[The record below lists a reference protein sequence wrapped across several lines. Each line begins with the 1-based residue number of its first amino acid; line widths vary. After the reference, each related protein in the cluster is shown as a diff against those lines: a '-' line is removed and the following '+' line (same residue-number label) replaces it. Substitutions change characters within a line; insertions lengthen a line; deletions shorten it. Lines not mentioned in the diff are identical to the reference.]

1 MSVLRETKKK
11 IEKLGYP
18 SHGLKTADGR
28 WILKPNGPRKE
39 SNLEQIFSMLETLPP
54 ANYVVYCTK
63 PGSRGAGYDYP
74 VTTDNQSNNPNTFL
88 LSQPATVPNPD
99 SERLGRLEAE
109 NAFLREQCE
118 TLKTQLAEME
128 AEPEEMEDEDGLS
141 EDDTT
146 GTGGLMEAL
155 APAVPALVDRALALM
170 DNYINRNKPQPTALM
185 DQNPMDQINLDQLAE
200 MVVNRIMAAN
210 KTVDNDQE

>member
-74 VTTDNQSNNPNTFL
+74 VTTENPVNPNTFH

-118 TLKTQLAEME
+118 TLKSQLAEMD
-128 AEPEEMEDEDGLS
+128 AEPEEMEDEGLS

-146 GTGGLMEAL
+146 GPGGLMEAL

-170 DNYINRNKPQPTALM
+170 DNYINRNKPQPTPLM
-185 DQNPMDQINLDQLAE
+185 EQNPIDQINMDQLAE
-200 MVVNRIMAAN
+200 MVVQRIMAAN
-210 KTVDNDQE
+210 KTVHNDEE

>member
-74 VTTDNQSNNPNTFL
+74 VTTENPVNPNTFH

-118 TLKTQLAEME
+118 TLKSQLAEMD
-128 AEPEEMEDEDGLS
+128 AEPEEMEEEGLS

-146 GTGGLMEAL
+146 GPGGLMEAL

-170 DNYINRNKPQPTALM
+170 DNYINRNKPQPTPLM
-185 DQNPMDQINLDQLAE
+185 EQNPIDQINMDQLAE
-200 MVVNRIMAAN
+200 MVVQRIMAAN
-210 KTVDNDQE
+210 KTVHNDEE

>member
-74 VTTDNQSNNPNTFL
+74 VTTENPVNPNTFH

-118 TLKTQLAEME
+118 TLKSQLAEMD
-128 AEPEEMEDEDGLS
+128 AEPEEMEDEGLS

-146 GTGGLMEAL
+146 GPGGLMEAL

-170 DNYINRNKPQPTALM
+170 DNYINRNKPQPTPLM
-185 DQNPMDQINLDQLAE
+185 DQNPMDQINMDQLAE
-200 MVVNRIMAAN
+200 MVVQRIMAAN
-210 KTVDNDQE
+210 KTVNNDEE

>member
-74 VTTDNQSNNPNTFL
+74 VTTENPVNPNTFH

-118 TLKTQLAEME
+118 TLKSQLAEMD
-128 AEPEEMEDEDGLS
+128 AEPEEMEEEGLS

-146 GTGGLMEAL
+146 GPGGLMEAL

-170 DNYINRNKPQPTALM
+170 DNYINRNKPQATPLM
-185 DQNPMDQINLDQLAE
+185 EQNPMDQINMDQLAE
-200 MVVNRIMAAN
+200 MVVQRIMAAN
-210 KTVDNDQE
+210 KTVHNDEE

>member
-1 MSVLRETKKK
+1 
-11 IEKLGYP
+11 
-18 SHGLKTADGR
+18 
-28 WILKPNGPRKE
+28 
-39 SNLEQIFSMLETLPP
+39 
-54 ANYVVYCTK
+54 
-63 PGSRGAGYDYP
+63 
-74 VTTDNQSNNPNTFL
+74 
-88 LSQPATVPNPD
+88 
-99 SERLGRLEAE
+99 
-109 NAFLREQCE
+109 
-118 TLKTQLAEME
+118 ME

-185 DQNPMDQINLDQLAE
+185 EQNPMDQINMDQLAE